1 MTEDYKPNPQIYVQL
16 IQECENLR
24 REGEFSPC
32 FTELQR
38 AFLKERPAKLK
49 SLIRLVKHWYQQ
61 VWPVPSGQRAEEEE
75 EGKGESEDGRGGR
88 EAWREGRSRERC
100 GEEKKE
106 EREEGRNQ
114 KGCGRQEG
122 AGWRRMERREG
133 HGGGERAGNKKER
146 LKGRRWRC
154 RGCREGERLGRKK
167 SRACLGW
174 VPVDISFFLVFPHH
188 ETRAPSFQ
196 LRWAE
201 PWVLLIFFTHI
212 PTHTPIQ
219 PVCKWLGPVS
229 KINPLSSI
237 ATVSVTSTDPH
248 TSPPP

>member
-16 IQECENLR
+16 IQECEKLR
-24 REGEFSPC
+24 RESEFSPC

-49 SLIRLVKHWYQQ
+49 SLIRLVKHWYQL

-100 GEEKKE
+100 GEEKRE

-122 AGWRRMERREG
+122 ARWRRMERREREPG
-133 HGGGERAGNKKER
+133 
-146 LKGRRWRC
+146 GRR
-154 RGCREGERLGRKK
+154 
-167 SRACLGW
+167 
-174 VPVDISFFLVFPHH
+174 
-188 ETRAPSFQ
+188 
-196 LRWAE
+196 
-201 PWVLLIFFTHI
+201 
-212 PTHTPIQ
+212 
-219 PVCKWLGPVS
+219 
-229 KINPLSSI
+229 
-237 ATVSVTSTDPH
+237 
-248 TSPPP
+248 